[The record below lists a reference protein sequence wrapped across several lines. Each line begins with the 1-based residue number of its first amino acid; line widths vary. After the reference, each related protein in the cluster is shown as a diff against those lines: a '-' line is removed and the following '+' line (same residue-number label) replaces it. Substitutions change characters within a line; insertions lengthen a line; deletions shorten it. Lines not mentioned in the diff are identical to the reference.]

1 MRHKLVPFFVFFCLA
16 IIGASGVPGKPG
28 HEVIKNIQA
37 NGYSGKVYPVN
48 PKGGEILGIDV
59 CSSIAALPRDIDVAV
74 IILPAAVTAQ
84 AMRECADQG
93 IRHFVLSSGGFAEV
107 DEAGAKIQRELESL
121 IRERGL
127 QVLGPNTSGHT
138 STPQGF
144 TSTFFPQG
152 KIRRGRVSYIA
163 QTGNF
168 GTHTLKYI
176 LTGEHFGVARVVGLG
191 NKVGLDETDA
201 IEYLA
206 QDPETA
212 AILVYIES
220 FKRPH
225 RFLEVA
231 REVTRKRPIVL
242 LKSGATESG
251 RQAAVAH
258 TAAMASPDRI
268 VDGMLRQAGVV
279 RISDYS
285 NLVRAVKALSMMPL
299 PV

>member
-1 MRHKLVPFFVFFCLA
+1 MRHKLVPFFEPSSVA

-225 RFLEVA
+225 RFLEV
-231 REVTRKRPIVL
+231 ERKGFFKRL
-242 LKSGATESG
+242 FG
-251 RQAAVAH
+251 
-258 TAAMASPDRI
+258 
-268 VDGMLRQAGVV
+268 
-279 RISDYS
+279 
-285 NLVRAVKALSMMPL
+285 
-299 PV
+299 